1 MTSNFQIY
9 ILGTVQDGG
18 FPHTGCNKR
27 CCKEAWTNHSLRK
40 NIASVAIIDHNTKNY
55 WIIDIT
61 PDFKIQYQMINAY
74 LDDQYIFS
82 GIFLTHSHIGHYSGL
97 LELGLEVLNT
107 KDIPVYVMPQ
117 LLKFLKNN
125 ASINFLFQSNNITP
139 VEITENKINQL
150 SKDLSVIS
158 FLVPHRNE
166 MSETVGYNI
175 KTKDTSII
183 YIPDIDA
190 WSDWD
195 TNIIEIIK
203 KHDLLF
209 IDGTFYDKNEL
220 NNRNIKNVPHPSILE
235 SMELFKKLHIK
246 DKNKIYFTHLNH
258 TNKLLQIGSKER
270 EKVLDQHFNILS
282 DKMIFNV

>member
-18 FPHTGCNKR
+18 FPHTGCNEQ
-27 CCKEAWTNHSLRK
+27 CCKQAWSNFLLRR
-40 NIASVAIIDHNTKNY
+40 NIASIAIIDHNVKKY
-55 WIIDIT
+55 WIIEIT
-61 PDFKIQYQMINAY
+61 PDFKIQYQMITEY
-74 LDDQYIFS
+74 LNDQYSFS

-107 KDIPVYVMPQ
+107 NNIPVYVMPQ
-117 LLKFLKNN
+117 LLKFLKSN
-125 ASINFLFQSNNITP
+125 ASINFLFQSKNIISL
-139 VEITENKINQL
+139 EITENKTNQL
-150 SKDLSVIS
+150 SDNLSIAS

-195 TNIIEIIK
+195 TNIIDVIK

-209 IDGTFYDKNEL
+209 IDGTFYNKNEL
-220 NNRNIKNVPHPSILE
+220 KNRNMKNVPHPSVLE
-235 SMELFKKLHIK
+235 SMELFKDLDYR

-258 TNKLLQIGSKER
+258 TNKLLQIDSIEHKQLL
-270 EKVLDQHFNILS
+270 KKHFNVLK
-282 DKMIFNV
+282 DEMVFNI